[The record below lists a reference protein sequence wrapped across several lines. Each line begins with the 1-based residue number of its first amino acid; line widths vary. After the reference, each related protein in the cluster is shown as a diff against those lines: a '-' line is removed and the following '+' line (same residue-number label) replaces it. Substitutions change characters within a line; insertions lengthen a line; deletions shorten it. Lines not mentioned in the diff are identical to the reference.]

1 MKIAIRADGG
11 LQIGMGHIMRTLV
24 LAKELAKTN
33 DVFYICRINNK
44 KMEKYASGIKKIK
57 EYGFNV
63 ITISEEIFIEE
74 LCKIK
79 ADCLITDSYNVDE
92 QYFYIIK
99 KKFKITI
106 YIDDM
111 NLHYFNVDI
120 LINQNINAEKLQY
133 KVNKDTKLLL
143 GLDYLMLRD
152 EFRNISKPINKPK
165 IKDIMIT
172 IGGSDNNSITNKLC
186 EYIKDLDFKFHIIIG
201 PSFKDDSIKKLVT
214 LSKEKKSIKLY
225 FNANMFLVMKKCDI
239 AISACGSTL
248 YELMACGIPTL
259 GIIVADN
266 QQLIAV
272 NLHNNKVIYNLGWY
286 KNLNKEKIYDKINDL
301 NINKRNLMSNYGRTF
316 IDGKGVYRIAKVINE
331 YKR

>member
-1 MKIAIRADGG
+1 MKIGIQADGG
-11 LQIGMGHIMRTLV
+11 NTIGIGHVMRTLV

-33 DVFYICRINNK
+33 DVFYICRINSK
-44 KMEKYASGIKKIK
+44 EMEKYASGIKRIK

-63 ITISEEIFIEE
+63 RTISEETFIEE

-79 ADCLITDSYNVDE
+79 ADCLITDSYDVDE
-92 QYFYIIK
+92 QYFNIIK
-99 KKFKITI
+99 KNFKITI

-120 LINQNINAEKLQY
+120 LINQNINAEKLEY
-133 KVNKDTKLLL
+133 KVNKDTELLL
-143 GLDYLMLRD
+143 GIDYLMLRD
-152 EFRNISKPINKPK
+152 EFRNTSKSINKPK

-186 EYIKDLDFKFHIIIG
+186 EYIKDLDFEFHIIIG
-201 PSFKDDSIKKLVT
+201 PSFKDDNIKKLVN
-214 LSKEKKSIKLY
+214 LSIEKKNIKLY

-259 GIIVADN
+259 GIIVAEN
-266 QQLIAV
+266 QKLIAM
-272 NLHNNKVIYNLGWY
+272 NLHDNKVIYNLGWY
-286 KNLNKEKIYDKINDL
+286 KNLSKKKDI
-301 NINKRNLMSNYGRTF
+301 
-316 IDGKGVYRIAKVINE
+316 
-331 YKR
+331 

>member
-11 LQIGMGHIMRTLV
+11 SQIGMGHIMRTLV

-33 DVFYICRINNK
+33 DVFYICKINNK
-44 KMEKYASGIKKIK
+44 EIEKYASGIKKVK
-57 EYGFNV
+57 DNYFNV
-63 ITISEEIFIEE
+63 ITINEENFIED
-74 LCKIK
+74 LCEIK
-79 ADCLITDSYNVDE
+79 ADCLITDSYDVDE
-92 QYFYIIK
+92 QYFNIIK

-111 NLHYFNVDI
+111 NLYYFNVDI

-152 EFRNISKPINKPK
+152 EFRNISKSINKPK

-186 EYIKDLDFKFHIIIG
+186 EYIKDLDFEFHIIIG
-201 PSFKDDSIKKLVT
+201 PSFKDDSIKKLVN
-214 LSKEKKSIKLY
+214 LSMEKKSIKLY
-225 FNANMFLVMKKCDI
+225 FDANMFMVMKKCDI

-272 NLHNNKVIYNLGWY
+272 NLHENKVIYNLGWY
-286 KNLNKEKIYDKINDL
+286 ENLNKEKIYDKINDL
-301 NINKRNLMSNYGRTF
+301 NFNKRNLMSNYGRKF